1 MKTYK
6 IEYVKVKKQY
16 ASTTVKAENRKAA
29 IDIARN
35 MNQEDFEEIESI
47 DGSEW
52 RVKKNW
58 RFWWDFFS

>member
-6 IEYVKVKKQY
+6 IEYIKVKKQY
-16 ASTTVKAENRKAA
+16 ASVTLQAENRKVAL
-29 IDIARN
+29 DMARN

-52 RVKKNW
+52 KVKKNW
-58 RFWWDFFS
+58 RIWDFFG